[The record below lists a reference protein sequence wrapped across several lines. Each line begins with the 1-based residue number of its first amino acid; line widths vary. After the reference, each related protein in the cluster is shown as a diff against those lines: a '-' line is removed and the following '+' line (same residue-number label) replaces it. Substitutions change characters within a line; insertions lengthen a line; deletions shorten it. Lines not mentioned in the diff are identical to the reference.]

1 MLTKFAKQ
9 LSLPNTTVIMNALS
23 TEVLG
28 DGSQVTVLNIKTVQL
43 MKSMW

>member
-1 MLTKFAKQ
+1 M
-9 LSLPNTTVIMNALS
+9 PNTTVIMNALS

-28 DGSQVTVLNIKTVQL
+28 DGSQVTGLKYKDRRL